1 MYLNWFKKNEDY
13 FFFVFRVI
21 FGIVF
26 LLHGLFKLGVLGNP
40 AMTGLMLV
48 VGIGE
53 VLVGLGI
60 IFGLFTRLAAVGG
73 LIIMI
78 GALVTAHFPK
88 GLNPLANGGEPAYLF
103 FAAFLVI
110 LALGYKKWGL
120 DGLFKKEVF

>member
-1 MYLNWFKKNEDY
+1 MYLKWFNAQGDY
-13 FFFVFRVI
+13 LYFVFRVI

-26 LLHGLFKLGVLGNP
+26 LLHGLFKLGLMGKP

-53 VLVGLGI
+53 ILVGLGVT
-60 IFGLFTRLAAVGG
+60 FGLFTRLAAVGG

-120 DGLFKKEVF
+120 DGLFQKELF